1 MTTFRHLFT
10 TGQDGPS
17 SPWDQQLARALVRPL
32 ASLPITPNQIT
43 GVSLLIGLTAG
54 WFYAQG
60 SSAMHWGALFFV
72 LATFLD
78 HADGELARMTGKTSR
93 FGHVFDHIAGGI
105 THVVLFCAIGL
116 GLAGTG
122 LGSWATAMGLVA
134 GIAVAGIF
142 SLRFEMERRRSKAV
156 TEQPRLAGF
165 EVEDIMY
172 LVAPITWLGGLVPF
186 LVLAA
191 IGAPLFL
198 AYQIWLFL
206 NDRDAPAA
214 MSPAE

>member
-1 MTTFRHLFT
+1 MTLFDRLST
-10 TGQDGPS
+10 AGNDSAPA
-17 SPWDQQLARALVRPL
+17 PWDQLLARSLVRPL
-32 ASLPITPNQIT
+32 RHLPITPNQIT
-43 GVSLLIGLTAG
+43 AVSLLIGLAAG

-60 SSAMHWGALFFV
+60 GSAVHWGALLFV

-116 GLAGTG
+116 GLAPSAGDW
-122 LGSWATAMGLVA
+122 SIAMGLIA
-134 GIAVAGIF
+134 GIAVASIF
-142 SLRFEMERRRSKAV
+142 SLRFEMERRNSKAI
-156 TEQPRLAGF
+156 TQQPRVAGF

-172 LVAPITWLGGLVPF
+172 LVAPVTWLGGLEPF
-186 LVLAA
+186 LILSA

-198 AYQIWLFL
+198 LYQIWVFL
-206 NDRDAPAA
+206 RGSDDTHLATPAK
-214 MSPAE
+214 